1 MHSAYKSY
9 YRQSPKSIEE
19 IAVETGTELTK
30 SMFFQ
35 NRRKMFYQLKSGKM
49 LDGVVVD
56 TKNVVPHY
64 LMYTT
69 IGRADLVNFACYME
83 EKFAIGLKA

>member
-1 MHSAYKSY
+1 
-9 YRQSPKSIEE
+9 
-19 IAVETGTELTK
+19 
-30 SMFFQ
+30 
-35 NRRKMFYQLKSGKM
+35 M

-83 EKFAIGLKA
+83 EKFAIGCEGRDCS

>member
-1 MHSAYKSY
+1 MDNCHKERIDILCRCAD
-9 YRQSPKSIEE
+9 QE
-19 IAVETGTELTK
+19 
-30 SMFFQ
+30 FQ